1 MIVCSCTV
9 VTDGH
14 IEEALLEIL
23 NQPDAPIPTPGVVF
37 RHLAKKMDCCGCAP
51 LVVSKIYEIMLV
63 LERDGRICPYRTQTA
78 KVHLERLCIQ
88 APRLFLTDPEIRKTA
103 RTGQTAPA

>member
-9 VTDGH
+9 VTDRH
-14 IEEALLEIL
+14 IEAALLEIL

-37 RHLAKKMDCCGCAP
+37 RHLAKRMNCCGCAP
-51 LVVSKIYEIMLV
+51 LVVTKIYEIMV
-63 LERDGRICPYRTQTA
+63 ALERDGRICPYRTRSA

-88 APRLFLTDPEIRKTA
+88 SPRLFLSDPEVPRASDTA
-103 RTGQTAPA
+103 RTG